1 MVMKLK
7 LLCVFTAIFL
17 VFSTQISVADQPLT
31 PLQLLGQKIFNDKNL
46 SEPAGQACASCH
58 EESKAFTGNAGSSIA
73 AIAQGSTPEKMGV
86 RNVPTLKYMAYSPP
100 LIFRGEADEKG
111 EVNLVPTGG
120 QFWDGRANSLVDQ
133 AHGPLFNK
141 VEMNN
146 VDAAAVAAKIK
157 RSAYAAQF
165 EKEFGPFSQQDA
177 QIILTNAAT
186 AVALFESSPRFM
198 PFSSKFDSVLQGT
211 ATFTSQEA
219 RGFDLFKDE
228 EKGNCLSCHVG
239 KVESTDPTD
248 WLFTDFTYDNLGL
261 PRNKSIPA
269 NMDANYFD
277 LGICKQEGLSNKLPP
292 SIELQSLCGAFKV
305 PTLRNIAITAPYFHN
320 GSFSGLRDAVKFY
333 VTRDT
338 NPELWYPKSADGK
351 VQKFNDLPASA
362 VENVN
367 TTEKPYDRKL
377 GETPRLNDEEIDAV
391 VAFLKTLTDKM
402 PE

>member
-1 MVMKLK
+1 LK
-7 LLCVFTAIFL
+7 LFTVLTA
-17 VFSTQISVADQPLT
+17 VSVTFGSHFAHAEEMS
-31 PLQLLGQKIFNDKNL
+31 PLQLLGQRIFSDKNM
-46 SEPAGQACASCH
+46 SEPAGQACSSCH
-58 EESKAFTGNAGSSIA
+58 DESKAFTGNAGSPIA
-73 AIAQGSTPEKMGV
+73 AIAQGSTADKLGT

-133 AHGPLFNK
+133 VHGPLFNK

-146 VDAAAVAAKIK
+146 VDAVAVAAKIM
-157 RSAYAAQF
+157 RSDYAAQF
-165 EKEFGPFSQQDA
+165 EKEFGPFSKQDPQMVLA
-177 QIILTNAAT
+177 NAAT
-186 AVALFESSPRFM
+186 ALAVFESSPRFM
-198 PFSSKFDSVLQGT
+198 SFSSKFDAVLQGK
-211 ATFTSQEA
+211 ATFTPQEA
-219 RGFDLFKDE
+219 RGFELFKNE

-261 PRNKSIPA
+261 PSSI
-269 NMDANYFD
+269 
-277 LGICKQEGLSNKLPP
+277 KL
-292 SIELQSLCGAFKV
+292 ESLCGAFKV
-305 PTLRNIAITAPYFHN
+305 PTLRNVAITGPYFHN
-320 GSFSGLRDAVKFY
+320 GSFSDLRDAVKFY

-367 TTEKPYDRKL
+367 VTEKPYDRKL

-391 VAFLKTLTDKM
+391 VAFLKTLTDEM
-402 PE
+402 PK

>member
-1 MVMKLK
+1 MR
-7 LLCVFTAIFL
+7 VFGFLAAIILFYNPQF
-17 VFSTQISVADQPLT
+17 VQAEEALT
-31 PLQLLGQKIFNDKNL
+31 PIQLLGQQIFNDKNL
-46 SEPAGQACASCH
+46 SEPAGQACSSCH
-58 EESKAFTGNAGSSIA
+58 DEAKAFTGNGGSNFA
-73 AIAQGSTPEKMGV
+73 AIAQGSTPDKLGS

-133 AHGPLFNK
+133 VHGPLFNK

-146 VDAAAVAAKIK
+146 VDASTVAAKII
-157 RSAYAAQF
+157 RSDYAALF
-165 EKEFGPFSQQDA
+165 EKEFGSFSKQDSQLIMA
-177 QIILTNAAT
+177 NAAT
-186 AVALFESSPRFM
+186 AIAVFESSPRFM
-198 PFSSKFDSVLQGT
+198 SFSSKFDSVLQRT

-219 RGFDLFKDE
+219 RGFELFKDE

-239 KVESTDPTD
+239 KVESSDPTD

-261 PRNKSIPA
+261 PRNKTIPA

-277 LGICKQEGLSNKLPP
+277 LGICKQEGLAKKLPS
-292 SIELQSLCGAFKV
+292 SIKLESLCGAFKV
-305 PTLRNIAITAPYFHN
+305 PTLRNVAITAPYFHN
-320 GSFSGLRDAVKFY
+320 GSFSNLRDAVKFY

-338 NPELWYPKSADGK
+338 NPELWYPKLADGTI
-351 VQKFNDLPASA
+351 QKFNDLPASA

-367 TTEKPYDRKL
+367 TTEKPYDRKR
-377 GETPRLNDEEIDAV
+377 GELPRLNDEEIDDV
-391 VAFLKTLTDKM
+391 VAFLKTLTDKP